1 MTADLLQR
9 VETTTLPADEITAR
23 LKQIHAAVLCQ
34 SKYIDDPNFN
44 RIHPN
49 DLAMIFA
56 EYDKRFFDGQIKV
69 ALGTTRLDFGL
80 SKRMTSA
87 GGKTAAYRDRRTSN
101 RWYEIGVS
109 TTLLFGC
116 FADDDHRPIT
126 ASGITCVDRLDALQR
141 VMEHE
146 ITHLVEILLWDKS
159 SCAADRFCSITRL
172 FFGHTENKHQLITP
186 REKALVKFGI
196 HPGMQVRFRI
206 DGQQHVGVVNR
217 INKRATVLVED
228 AKGLPY
234 SNGKR
239 YSKFYVP
246 VQMLEKVE

>member
-1 MTADLLQR
+1 MSTDLLQR

-23 LKQIHAAVLCQ
+23 LMQIHAAVLSQ
-34 SKYIDDPNFN
+34 SSYINDANFK
-44 RIHPN
+44 RIHAS
-49 DLAMIFA
+49 DLAILFA
-56 EYDKRFFDGQIKV
+56 EYDKRFFAGQIKE

-87 GGKTAAYRDRRTSN
+87 GGKTAAYRDRRTSI
-101 RWYEIGVS
+101 RWYEISVS

-159 SCAADRFCSITRL
+159 SCAADRFCSITQR

-186 REKALVKFGI
+186 KERALVKFGI
-196 HPGMQVRFRI
+196 HPGMHVRFRI
-206 DGQQHVGVVNR
+206 DGQQHVGVVKR

>member
-1 MTADLLQR
+1 MLLQL
-9 VETTTLPADEITAR
+9 VETTTLDAEEITAR
-23 LKQIHAAVLCQ
+23 LKQIHAAVLSQ
-34 SKYIDDPNFN
+34 SRYIDDPNFS
-44 RIHPN
+44 RFHPH
-49 DLAMIFA
+49 DLSILFA
-56 EYDKRFFDGQIKV
+56 EYDKQFFDGQIRK

-87 GGKTAAYRDRRTSN
+87 GGKTAAYRDRRTST
-101 RWYEIGVS
+101 RWYEISVS

-126 ASGITCVDRLDALQR
+126 ASGNTCVDRLDALQR

-146 ITHLVEILLWDKS
+146 ITHLIEMLLWDKS
-159 SCAADRFCSITRL
+159 SCAADRFCSITRRL
-172 FFGHTENKHQLITP
+172 FGHTENKHQLITP
-186 REKALVKFGI
+186 KERALVKFGV

-206 DGQQHVGVVNR
+206 DGTQHVGVVNR